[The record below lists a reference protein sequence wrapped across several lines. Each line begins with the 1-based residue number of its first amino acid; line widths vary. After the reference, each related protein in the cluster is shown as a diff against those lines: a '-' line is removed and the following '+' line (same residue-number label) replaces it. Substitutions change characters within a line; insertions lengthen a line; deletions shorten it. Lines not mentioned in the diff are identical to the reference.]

1 MKWKWAFWHQI
12 FGFRATIPH
21 YNPKEGLLMSSLW
34 WTVFGVAW
42 FKSTSPGNLG
52 KVNGNMNFM
61 KTQMVSWTNQLR
73 LWHYF
78 SYLILTAMTSKGVA
92 IQEQGPRKL
101 EDLEKLS
108 KEWPK
113 MLISQLHGMSQE
125 RPEENCILGKRISL
139 QSTNCRDVNN
149 CGTCFW

>member
-1 MKWKWAFWHQI
+1 
-12 FGFRATIPH
+12 
-21 YNPKEGLLMSSLW
+21 
-34 WTVFGVAW
+34 
-42 FKSTSPGNLG
+42 
-52 KVNGNMNFM
+52 
-61 KTQMVSWTNQLR
+61 
-73 LWHYF
+73 
-78 SYLILTAMTSKGVA
+78 MTSKGVA

-108 KEWPK
+108 KEWPQ